1 MVTESVYFQLAICF
15 FKKFQILFSDKFFVL
30 CSIKCIDFYIK
41 MLISLPSLRM
51 DFSSSDQ
58 LYTIEFFILFSEV
71 FQCYEKSIKENS
83 DKLFL

>member
-1 MVTESVYFQLAICF
+1 MVAESVYFYLAICF
-15 FKKFQILFSDKFFVL
+15 FKKFIYCFLTNSLFFAVSNAL
-30 CSIKCIDFYIK
+30 IFYKK
-41 MLISLPSLRM
+41 MLISLPSFRM
-51 DFSSSDQ
+51 DFCSSDQ